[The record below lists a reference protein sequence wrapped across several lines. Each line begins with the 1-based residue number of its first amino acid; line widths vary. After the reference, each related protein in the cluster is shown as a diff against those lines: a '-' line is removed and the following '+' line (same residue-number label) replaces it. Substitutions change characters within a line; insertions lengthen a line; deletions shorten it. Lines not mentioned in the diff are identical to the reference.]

1 VLWINSNA
9 VSLTTLSGYGA
20 DSLAAAVVTAINAA
34 SITDVSAR
42 TINGSAWV
50 LTATGG
56 TNLTLAVSGAGAVS
70 DASNI
75 LGSLGMGNL
84 STMFGSGGTATAV
97 TNYNGESSAIAK
109 AVAINGIKGSSG
121 VTGTAQENEVTA
133 TSAVGAVT
141 LTSGDVYING
151 YDIGAATVTAND
163 STGTLVTAINNQT
176 TSTGVSGSIDAN
188 GKLVLTATDGRNIT
202 ITTKTS
208 AIGTSLGLSGTATNS
223 TYVYR
228 SSVKLNDDSSFTI
241 TSANSIADLTG
252 SAGTSLSVASDVA
265 TYNVAG
271 ITIDTSDH
279 AQAAI
284 LTIDAALDD
293 VNAIRAQI
301 GAVQNRLEFT
311 VNNLN
316 IASEN
321 MSASESRIRDA
332 DFAAEVAT
340 FTRNQIMV
348 QAGVAMVAQANT
360 TTQIALQLLR

>member
-1 VLWINSNA
+1 MQRIRSRLRASSGSLLAPAGFAPATLNIAFDGLNQTLDSRITFSRTSNA
-9 VSLTTLSGYGA
+9 MLVDSTGKLTYAPNNL
-20 DSLAAAVVTAINAA
+20 VTNSEAFDNAA
-34 SITDVSAR
+34 
-42 TINGSAWV
+42 WV
-50 LTATGG
+50 
-56 TNLTLAVSGAGAVS
+56 
-70 DASNI
+70 
-75 LGSLGMGNL
+75 
-84 STMFGSGGTATAV
+84 
-97 TNYNGESSAIAK
+97 K
-109 AVAINGIKGSSG
+109 AN
-121 VTGTAQENEVTA
+121 
-133 TSAVGAVT
+133 
-141 LTSGDVYING
+141 
-151 YDIGAATVTAND
+151 ATVTAND

-176 TSTGVSGSIDAN
+176 TSTGVSASIDAN

-202 ITTKTS
+202 VTTKTS

-223 TYVYR
+223 TWLYR